1 MKRLFTVLFLC
12 VILSLNVCA
21 FKSKDANFSFDTPNG
36 FIELNTANID
46 DEENE
51 MFLNLLSH
59 SEESFKKYFKD
70 NNIKY
75 FALKA
80 DNSAQ
85 ITVRTAQTDFTEAL
99 EDMSTVKDDELKV
112 IAAKFLPKNAHS
124 AKVIANKVTYL
135 QTISSGKDSGGEFSS
150 VTYITVKN
158 GLLYTIVFNYP
169 KSTITQGVLD
179 ESFNNMAS
187 FKIADNTP
195 NIYWSFE
202 DVLIT
207 VLIILAIIAILIFV
221 VLIIISFIKDI
232 IKKRKTDKSGE
243 FKIKRRKF

>member
-1 MKRLFTVLFLC
+1 MKRLFTVIFLC
-12 VILSLNVCA
+12 LILSLNVCA
-21 FKSKDANFSFDTPNG
+21 FRSKEANFSFDTPNG
-36 FIELNTANID
+36 FIELNTDNID

-59 SEESFKKYFKD
+59 SEESFKKYFK
-70 NNIKY
+70 NNNVKY

-85 ITVRTAQTDFTEAL
+85 ITVRTAKTDFTEVL
-99 EDMSTVKDDELKV
+99 EDMSTVKDEELKI
-112 IAAKFLPKNAHS
+112 IASKFLPPNAHT
-124 AKVIANKVTYL
+124 AKVQTNGTTYL
-135 QTISSGKDSGGEFSS
+135 QTISSGKDSGGEFSA

-169 KSTITQGVLD
+169 KSALTQEVLD
-179 ESFNNMAS
+179 ESFNNMIN
-187 FKIADNTP
+187 FKITDNTP

-202 DVLIT
+202 DVLVT
-207 VLIILAIIAILIFV
+207 VLIILAIIAILVFVIFIV
-221 VLIIISFIKDI
+221 ISFVKDI
-232 IKKRKTDKSGE
+232 IKKRKIDRSGE

>member
-1 MKRLFTVLFLC
+1 MKRLVAVLFLC
-12 VILSLNVCA
+12 LMLSLNVCA

-36 FIELNTANID
+36 FYELNTDNID

-70 NNIKY
+70 NNVKY
-75 FALKA
+75 FALKG

-99 EDMSTVKDDELKV
+99 EDMSTVKDEELKV
-112 IAAKFLPKNAHS
+112 IANKFLPHGAHS
-124 AKVIANKVTYL
+124 AKIQTNGTTYL
-135 QTISSGKDSGGEFSS
+135 QTISSGKDSGGEFSA

-169 KSTITQGVLD
+169 KSALTQGVLD
-179 ESFNNMAS
+179 ESFYNMAN
-187 FKIADNTP
+187 FKITDNTP

-202 DVLIT
+202 DVLVT
-207 VLIILAIIAILIFV
+207 VLIILAIIAILVFV
-221 VLIIISFIKDI
+221 ILIVISFVKDI
-232 IKKRKTDKSGE
+232 IKKRKIDRSGE